1 MEDREKIL
9 TVISLGVGVQS
20 SAMALMAAKGE
31 LPMPDCAVFA
41 DTGAEPDSIYSY
53 LEFLKSELPF
63 PIYVVQKGNLTEDT
77 MKEGERFAPAPFFI
91 KNLDGS
97 KGMLR
102 RQCTNEYKIQPVRR
116 KVRELCGVGFGKRFP
131 KGKYVEQWIGI
142 STDEIQRMK
151 PSRDKYIEN
160 RHPLIELNISRQ
172 QCLQWFKDNNYPLP
186 EKSACFF
193 CPYKSDDHW
202 IETRDRTPKEF
213 EQAIAFD
220 KGLRSTSNT
229 RIKGEMFLHRSCTPL
244 DQVEFKSKKVDN
256 QMDLFDNECE
266 GMCGL

>member
-1 MEDREKIL
+1 MEKIL

-20 SAMALMAAKGE
+20 SVMALMAAKGE

-77 MKEGERFAPAPFFI
+77 LNPKVRSASAPFFV
-91 KNLDGS
+91 KNSDGS

-116 KVRELCGVGFGKRFP
+116 KVRELCGVEFGKRFP

-160 RHPLIELNISRQ
+160 RHPLIELNISRN

-202 IETRDRTPKEF
+202 IDTRDRFPKEF
-213 EQAIAFD
+213 EQAINFD
-220 KGLRSTSNT
+220 RSLRVNGNSK
-229 RIKGEMFLHRSCTPL
+229 IKGQTFLHRSCTPL
-244 DQVEFKSKKVDN
+244 DQVEFKPKLADS